1 MQRLYESTIDIA
13 ALLPAGSAGIDAG
26 LTLTKIV
33 QATAAGTIEAFAF
46 ETSEGGAELPADEA
60 PLGVTGARTEA
71 YVEIDHA
78 VSVQEIEAAA
88 RGARALASRDGDFVL
103 ALLGTGT
110 AFAAVRGDNVSHLGG
125 TALGGGSFAGIARRI
140 APDMAYD
147 AVIAAAAR
155 GDRTR
160 ADMMVS
166 DAYPHGIGR
175 IGGAMTA
182 AHLSK
187 HGDASR
193 DDVLAALLNLH
204 GENIAQIAASRAIIA
219 QIPHLVLVGGFAHEN
234 HALVESLTAMAQ
246 LFGVKTEV
254 APHAGFAGA
263 LGAAIMAAGPATGES
278 SG

>member
-1 MQRLYESTIDIA
+1 
-13 ALLPAGSAGIDAG
+13 
-26 LTLTKIV
+26 
-33 QATAAGTIEAFAF
+33 
-46 ETSEGGAELPADEA
+46 
-60 PLGVTGARTEA
+60 
-71 YVEIDHA
+71 
-78 VSVQEIEAAA
+78 
-88 RGARALASRDGDFVL
+88 
-103 ALLGTGT
+103 
-110 AFAAVRGDNVSHLGG
+110 
-125 TALGGGSFAGIARRI
+125 
-140 APDMAYD
+140 
-147 AVIAAAAR
+147 
-155 GDRTR
+155 
-160 ADMMVS
+160 
-166 DAYPHGIGR
+166 
-175 IGGAMTA
+175 MTA